1 MRNSCFAAYAALMIA
16 AFGLTPAH
24 SQAYPTRPIK
34 LVQPSSAGGLS
45 DTISRLI
52 AKGMTKY
59 FGQTVFVENKP
70 GAMDIIANRMV
81 SRADPDGYTI
91 LYGGINTTMAPYLRK
106 EAVGFSSTK
115 DLTPI
120 AMATNFAGVFVATPN
135 MPVKTLAD
143 LPAYAAAHPNNVRIA
158 NNGTGGSLD
167 ITARLFELKTGTH
180 LTHIPYRGTTEAMR
194 GIIAGEVELG
204 TFGLPTG
211 VSFRSKVRVLAQT
224 GKTRHPLLPDVPTT
238 SELGMDGVGI
248 TYWFG
253 LYAPPRTPD
262 AIVASLA
269 KALEATTN
277 DSAYRKKLENLG
289 AVAEYLPPEAFT
301 ERIKVEDQRW
311 RELLPKMGLGPE

>member
-1 MRNSCFAAYAALMIA
+1 MRHCCFAACAALMMA
-16 AFGLTPAH
+16 AFVVTPAH
-24 SQAYPTRPIK
+24 SQAYPTRTIK

-52 AKGMTKY
+52 AQGMTKY
-59 FGQTVFVENKP
+59 FGQTVFVENRP
-70 GAMDIIANRMV
+70 GAMDIIANRAV

-115 DLTPI
+115 DLKPI
-120 AMATNFAGVFVATPN
+120 AMATNYAGVFVATAN
-135 MPVKTLAD
+135 LPVKTLAD
-143 LPAYAAAHPNNVRIA
+143 LPAYAAAHPSNARIA

-180 LTHIPYRGTTEAMR
+180 LAHIPYRGTTEAMR

-211 VSFRSKVRVLAQT
+211 VAFQSKVRVLAQT
-224 GKTRHPLLPDVPTT
+224 GNTRHPLLPGVPTT
-238 SELGMDGVGI
+238 SELGMAGI

-253 LYAPPRTPD
+253 LYAPPHTPD
-262 AIVASLA
+262 AIIASLA
-269 KALEATTN
+269 KSLETTTN
-277 DSAYRKKLENLG
+277 DSVYRKKLENLG
-289 AVAEYLPPEAFT
+289 AVAEYLPPKAFI
-301 ERIKVEDQRW
+301 ERIEVEDQRW
-311 RELLPKMGLGPE
+311 HELLPEMGLGPE